1 MKDIANEEGKSTKT
15 ETAEEPRDGR
25 MERAKAFVKRHG
37 LEIVLGISC
46 VGLGAVCVRQGN
58 ALAIKDKII
67 KLQGVRIRDLV
78 ALCEEKDSWFKE
90 LMSDALRRGSS
101 LAGKCMVDRREVLLG
116 R

>member
-1 MKDIANEEGKSTKT
+1 MTDIVKEEGMSTKT
-15 ETAEEPRDGR
+15 ETGEEQRDGIVEWAR
-25 MERAKAFVKRHG
+25 AFVKRHC
-37 LEIVLGISC
+37 LEIVLGIGC
-46 VGLGAVCVRQGN
+46 VSLGAVCVRQGN

-90 LMSDALRRGSS
+90 LMSDALRHGSS
-101 LAGKCMVDRREVLLG
+101 LAGRCMADRKEMLLG